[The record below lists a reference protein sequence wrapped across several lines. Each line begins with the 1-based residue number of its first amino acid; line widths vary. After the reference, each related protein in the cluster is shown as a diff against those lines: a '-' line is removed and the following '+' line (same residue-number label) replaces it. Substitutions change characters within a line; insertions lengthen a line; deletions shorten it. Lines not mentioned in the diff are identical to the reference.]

1 MASADSPEKLS
12 SEDFFAEL
20 ENGRRVEEEDVDG
33 RMVELFLRSP
43 SIEDTEAAY
52 NIIEGLNYE
61 SDIEIEKN
69 RLIQIACRSCIQGVT
84 SDNVMVFL
92 SYFPPMCRLF
102 IKCLRLLKIGEDDM
116 RRLDIDPDDFDYND
130 GHPF

>member
-1 MASADSPEKLS
+1 MASADTPEKLS

-20 ENGRRVEEEDVDG
+20 ESGRRVEEDALDG
-33 RMVELFLRSP
+33 RTVELFLRSP

-52 NIIEGLNYE
+52 SIIEGLNYE

-69 RLIQIACRSCIQGVT
+69 RLIQTACRSCVQGVT

-102 IKCLRLLKIGEDDM
+102 IECLRLLQVRDDDM
-116 RRLDIDPDDFDYND
+116 RRLDIDPDEFNYDDEI
-130 GHPF
+130 PF